1 MRALDPEE
9 QEQFKGMSKNEALL
23 KVVEARNR
31 KREEYK
37 DLEKCWPKQAIKTQL
52 KKQRNTIQDLAQR
65 IAKLKQQQTKKSN

>member
-9 QEQFKGMSKNEALL
+9 REKFKGMSTNEALL

-31 KREEYK
+31 KRKEYK
-37 DLEKCWPKQAIKTQL
+37 ELKKCWPKQAIKTQL
-52 KKQRNTIQDLAQR
+52 EEQRNTIQDLAQR